1 MAIERG
7 WTTTV
12 CVSLGLAAL
21 VFAWLPGAWPNP
33 LPEGRIADLG
43 AVVALRR
50 AAAAVDAACQRGD
63 VQAFA
68 AATTEA
74 HRQEFAQTLQTID
87 RRIEPRTLREIGA
100 RSSQLRWFDAE
111 ALAARVRG
119 PRVAIAVRRPD
130 GAGAQVLSFAWD
142 GRQFRFDGSVQA
154 RQAVDAVG
162 ASAAVDA
169 ALALR

>member
-12 CVSLGLAAL
+12 CASLGLAAF

-33 LPEGRIADLG
+33 LPEGRIADPG

-50 AAAAVDAACQRGD
+50 TAAAVDAACQRGD
-63 VQAFA
+63 VEAFA
-68 AATTEA
+68 AVTTDS
-74 HRQEFAQTLQTID
+74 HRREFAQTLQTLD
-87 RRIEPRTLREIGA
+87 RSIEPRTLREIGA
-100 RSSQLRWFDAE
+100 RSSQARWLDAE

-119 PRVAIAVRRPD
+119 PRVAVAVRRPD

-154 RQAVDAVG
+154 RDAVDAVR
-162 ASAAVDA
+162 ARVAVDA
-169 ALALR
+169 AVSPR